1 MSHTTPHPHRWIIGL
16 VIAALA
22 VAQLACGDQSTPC
35 RARVAASTSQEG
47 YDLAKALTLFAACS
61 R

>member
-1 MSHTTPHPHRWIIGL
+1 MSRTTNHPREWIVVL

-22 VAQLACGDQSTPC
+22 LAQIACGDQSKPC
-35 RARVAASTSQEG
+35 KARVAASTSQEG

-61 R
+61 H